1 MKIFIGLTGI
11 GILVSLILSMMKG
24 FSDETFMITGGIIFA
39 WVIFVAFKLLCI
51 AVYQLRK
58 AWLQASID
66 IEKK

>member
-11 GILVSLILSMMKG
+11 ALLVYLILLMSG
-24 FSDETFMITGGIIFA
+24 FDDSFIMLHGIIFA

>member
-11 GILVSLILSMMKG
+11 ALLVYLILLMSG
-24 FSDETFMITGGIIFA
+24 FDDSFLMLLGIIFA

-66 IEKK
+66 IEEK

>member
-11 GILVSLILSMMKG
+11 ALLVYLILLMSG
-24 FSDETFMITGGIIFA
+24 FDDSFLMLLGIIFA